1 MVTGTRGNKRDFS
14 FFSCC
19 FCSWTLLRRIVKFY
33 IFGVF
38 VSKCGAPVTMRMA
51 KCAGTVLTLLCAVVL
66 SPAQA
71 AHAVYPRIR
80 LSHKG
85 KEAAGRKVMASPRR
99 LRQPFGGRVGA
110 AIWAP
115 H

>member
-1 MVTGTRGNKRDFS
+1 
-14 FFSCC
+14 
-19 FCSWTLLRRIVKFY
+19 
-33 IFGVF
+33 
-38 VSKCGAPVTMRMA
+38 MRMA

-66 SPAQA
+66 SPARA

-85 KEAAGRKVMASPRR
+85 KEAAGRKVMASPRESAGCVCVVVLQRR
-99 LRQPFGGRVGA
+99 LRQPFVGGAGA
-110 AIWAP
+110 AIRAG